1 MRDTNI
7 AELQWGNS
15 IAWKLLESLSCGRI
29 TLRHIFGG
37 EV

>member
-7 AELQWGNS
+7 AEFQWRNS
-15 IAWKLLESLSCGRI
+15 TAWKLLESLRCGRI
-29 TLRHIFGG
+29 TLKQIFGG